1 MRAKL
6 PVSRTLKSP
15 NCCDCAR
22 GTIRRANAVPSPQP
36 SPRGRGW
43 STPALPAQF
52 RRLMPMLCAVGAM
65 LLLGTVACRRPSP
78 ASQPTVRLGPVAIA
92 PTAGAGDESS
102 FVDREA
108 LAQKARS
115 QLLQAGIFVGEALEG
130 PRPGTAV
137 ARVRITLVMELVQA
151 DGKAAVRADVRLN
164 VSTHPQGV
172 APARFGEDVQAR
184 AEMLYNPEAQ
194 PDKKGVLQQL
204 AEHAVDD
211 LLAAYVARQKLWSA
225 DRQALHA
232 ALTAPGEMRLEAI
245 RVAAAR
251 RLLDEVP
258 TLVAL
263 LSDDE
268 EAIRDAA
275 LGALVELRD
284 PRAVPALT
292 KAKSMKDRREVR
304 KIIDALATLGGQEA
318 ADYLSF
324 VADAHEDEEIRT
336 MAKAALLRLRSRD
349 PVKSA
354 TP

>member
-1 MRAKL
+1 
-6 PVSRTLKSP
+6 
-15 NCCDCAR
+15 
-22 GTIRRANAVPSPQP
+22 
-36 SPRGRGW
+36 
-43 STPALPAQF
+43 
-52 RRLMPMLCAVGAM
+52 
-65 LLLGTVACRRPSP
+65 
-78 ASQPTVRLGPVAIA
+78 
-92 PTAGAGDESS
+92 
-102 FVDREA
+102 
-108 LAQKARS
+108 
-115 QLLQAGIFVGEALEG
+115 
-130 PRPGTAV
+130 
-137 ARVRITLVMELVQA
+137 
-151 DGKAAVRADVRLN
+151 
-164 VSTHPQGV
+164 
-172 APARFGEDVQAR
+172 
-184 AEMLYNPEAQ
+184 
-194 PDKKGVLQQL
+194 
-204 AEHAVDD
+204 
-211 LLAAYVARQKLWSA
+211 
-225 DRQALHA
+225 
-232 ALTAPGEMRLEAI
+232 MRLEAI